1 MLNELKIKNPEL
13 SLYDVNSSEFAK
25 YGRIVNGFDIAEIVD
40 EAKKIANPESGSAY
54 LPSVE
59 AFEKLDIAGKMK
71 SQLFGEMKI
80 QVGYCWGRNNIFGA
94 TEWHTSSEINIAVTD
109 LVIIVGNLWD
119 VKDNA
124 IDTSCFKAFYVPA
137 GTVLECYSTTL
148 HYSPCSVNDDGF
160 GWVVVLP
167 KGTNTPLDNEYE
179 DKLLWAKNKFLIA
192 HKENAELVEKGAVA
206 GVSGI
211 NYIVNY

>member
-13 SLYDVNSSEFAK
+13 SLYDVNSNEFAK
-25 YGRIVNGFDIAEIVD
+25 YGRIINGLDIAEIVT
-40 EAKKIANPESGSAY
+40 EAKKIENPKSGSAY

-71 SQLFGEMKI
+71 IQFFGEMKI

-94 TEWHTSSEINIAVTD
+94 TEWHTSSEINIAITD

-119 VKDNA
+119 VKDNK
-124 IDTSCFKAFYVPA
+124 IDTSEFKAFYVPA
-137 GTVLECYSTTL
+137 GTVLECYATTL
-148 HYSPCSVNDDGF
+148 HYSPCSVSDDGF

-167 KGTNTPLDNEYE
+167 KGTNTPLDGEYD
-179 DKLLWAKNKFLIA
+179 DKLLWAKNKWLIS
-192 HKENAELVEKGAVA
+192 HNENTELVQDGAVA

-211 NYIVNY
+211 NFEVKF